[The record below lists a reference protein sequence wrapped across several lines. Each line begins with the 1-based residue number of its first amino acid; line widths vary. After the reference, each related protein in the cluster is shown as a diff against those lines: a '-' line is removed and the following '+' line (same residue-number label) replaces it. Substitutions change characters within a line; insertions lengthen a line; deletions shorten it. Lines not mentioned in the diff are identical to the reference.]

1 MEMKILDNEKIS
13 IEIHGITKK
22 TEFNRVK
29 TKLMNL
35 AGYILGDGWN
45 SKKSTFSPNYKT
57 YIVASKDTTLD
68 VNIKTVLFNEEI
80 NIVISI
86 VNPFH
91 PMEIVSLS
99 HIFSS
104 FSTDFLKTTT
114 ESTISL
120 IDEDCWSP
128 SISMG
133 VLYIYFVNFF
143 KEYLDNVGF
152 DNV

>member
-1 MEMKILDNEKIS
+1 
-13 IEIHGITKK
+13 
-22 TEFNRVK
+22 
-29 TKLMNL
+29 MNL
-35 AGYILGDGWN
+35 ADYILGYSCN
-45 SKKSTFSPNYKT
+45 SKKSTSTTHYKT
-57 YIVASKDTTLD
+57 YIVASKDNNLD

-86 VNPFH
+86 VDPFH

-120 IDEDCWSP
+120 LDEYCWSP

-133 VLYIYFVNFF
+133 VMYIYFVNFF